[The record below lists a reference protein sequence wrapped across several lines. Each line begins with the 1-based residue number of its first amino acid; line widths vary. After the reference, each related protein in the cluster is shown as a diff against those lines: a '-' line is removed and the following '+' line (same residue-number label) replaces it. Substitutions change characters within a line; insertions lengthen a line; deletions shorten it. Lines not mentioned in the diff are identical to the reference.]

1 MIDEPYDFMSVMHY
15 SADTDEND
23 PTRHES
29 KFSFIYK
36 TKTFPFYIKNDQF
49 YIQ

>member
-23 PTRHES
+23 PTRPGS
-29 KFSFIYK
+29 QFSFIYK
-36 TKTFPFYIKNDQF
+36 TKIYPFFIKKWP
-49 YIQ
+49 I